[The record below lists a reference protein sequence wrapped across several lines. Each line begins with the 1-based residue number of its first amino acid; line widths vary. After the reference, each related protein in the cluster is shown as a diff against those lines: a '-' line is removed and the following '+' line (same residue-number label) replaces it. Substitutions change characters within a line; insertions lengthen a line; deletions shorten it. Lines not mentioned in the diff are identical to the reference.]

1 MTRADRRALALKIAL
16 MLSVATCCVGLTL
29 VLLS

>member
-16 MLSVATCCVGLTL
+16 MLSVATFCVGLTL
-29 VLLS
+29 VLLA